1 MGYTTKFT
9 GCINLSRALTLK
21 EAKELLEIADL
32 DRAEAREITSIEA
45 YLQWVP
51 TETLDG
57 IVWDGN
63 EKFYEYVPLLRW
75 LCGWLKER
83 GIKANGELLWAGEET
98 LDRGHIV
105 VSSNEVEVIEG
116 QRIETKSGSPL
127 TLKRLGEIALHQALE
142 AIK

>member
-32 DRAEAREITSIEA
+32 DRAEAREITGTDA

-83 GIKANGELLWAGEET
+83 GIEANGELLWAGDET
-98 LDRGHIV
+98 DDRGRIA
-105 VSSNEVEVIEG
+105 VSRTFREPESD
-116 QRIETKSGSPL
+116 
-127 TLKRLGEIALHQALE
+127 
-142 AIK
+142 

>member
-32 DRAEAREITSIEA
+32 DRAKVREITSIEA

>member
-9 GCINLSRALTLK
+9 GCINLSRALTIK
-21 EAKELLEIADL
+21 EAKELLEIAYL
-32 DRAEAREITSIEA
+32 DRAEAREITGADA

-83 GIKANGELLWAGEET
+83 GIEANGELLWAGDEAY
-98 LDRGHIV
+98 DRGRIA

-116 QRIETKSGSPL
+116 QRIETKFGRPL
-127 TLKRLGEIALHQALE
+127 TLERLGEMALQQVAE
-142 AIK
+142 

>member
-1 MGYTTKFT
+1 MGYTTKFH
-9 GCINLSRALTLK
+9 GCINLSRALTFK

-32 DRAEAREITSIEA
+32 DSDKVREITSIEA

-83 GIKANGELLWAGEET
+83 GIEANGELLWYGEDT
-98 LDRGHIV
+98 SDRGRIV
-105 VSSNEVEVIEG
+105 VSRNDVEAIEYAKSK
-116 QRIETKSGSPL
+116 TKSGRPL
-127 TLKRLGEIALHQALE
+127 TLRRLGEMALQQVAE
-142 AIK
+142 

>member
-9 GCINLSRALTLK
+9 GCINLSRALTIK
-21 EAKELLEIADL
+21 EAKELLEITSL
-32 DRAEAREITSIEA
+32 DRDEAREITGIEA

-116 QRIETKSGSPL
+116 QRIETKSGRPL
-127 TLKRLGEIALHQALE
+127 TLERLGEIALHQATE
-142 AIK
+142 

>member
-21 EAKELLEIADL
+21 EAKELLEIAYL
-32 DRAEAREITSIEA
+32 DRAEAREITGIDA

-83 GIKANGELLWAGEET
+83 GIEANGELLWAGDET
-98 LDRGHIV
+98 YDRGRIA

-116 QRIETKSGSPL
+116 QRIETEFGRPL
-127 TLKRLGEIALHQALE
+127 TLKRLGEMALQQATE
-142 AIK
+142 

>member
-32 DRAEAREITSIEA
+32 ERAEVREITGTDA

-63 EKFYEYVPLLRW
+63 DKFYEYVPLLRW

-83 GIKANGELLWAGEET
+83 GIEANGELLWAGDET
-98 LDRGHIV
+98 DDRGRIA

-116 QRIETKSGSPL
+116 QRIETKFGRPL
-127 TLKRLGEIALHQALE
+127 TLVRLGEIALHQATE
-142 AIK
+142 

>member
-32 DRAEAREITSIEA
+32 ERAEVREITGTDA

-83 GIKANGELLWAGEET
+83 GIEANGELLWAGDET
-98 LDRGHIV
+98 DDRGRIA
-105 VSSNEVEVIEG
+105 VSSNEVEVIKG
-116 QRIETKSGSPL
+116 QRIETKFGRPL
-127 TLKRLGEIALHQALE
+127 TLVRLGEIALHQATE
-142 AIK
+142 

>member
-9 GCINLSRALTLK
+9 GCINLSRALTIK
-21 EAKELLEIADL
+21 EAKELLEITSL
-32 DRAEAREITSIEA
+32 DRDEAREITGIEA

-116 QRIETKSGSPL
+116 ERIETKSGRPL
-127 TLKRLGEIALHQALE
+127 TLQKLSELALQRATE
-142 AIK
+142 

>member
-32 DRAEAREITSIEA
+32 DRAEAREITGTDA

-83 GIKANGELLWAGEET
+83 GIEANGELLWAGDET
-98 LDRGHIV
+98 DDRGRIA
-105 VSSNEVEVIEG
+105 VSSNEVGVIKG
-116 QRIETKSGSPL
+116 QRIETKFGRPL
-127 TLKRLGEIALHQALE
+127 TLKRLGEIALHQATE
-142 AIK
+142 

>member
-9 GCINLSRALTLK
+9 GCINLSRALTIK
-21 EAKELLEIADL
+21 EAKELLEITYLDL
-32 DRAEAREITSIEA
+32 AETREITGIEA

-75 LCGWLKER
+75 LCVWLKKR
-83 GIKANGELLWAGEET
+83 GIEANGELLWAGDEAD
-98 LDRGHIV
+98 DRGRIA

-116 QRIETKSGSPL
+116 QRIETKFGRPL
-127 TLKRLGEIALHQALE
+127 TLGRLGEIALHQATE
-142 AIK
+142 

>member
-32 DRAEAREITSIEA
+32 DRAEAREITGTDA

-63 EKFYEYVPLLRW
+63 EKFYEYVPLMIW

-83 GIKANGELLWAGEET
+83 GIEANGELMWSGEEAG
-98 LDRGHIV
+98 DCGRIV
-105 VSSNEVEVIEG
+105 VSMNAVAYG
-116 QRIETKSGSPL
+116 NANKPKAQAGKPL
-127 TLKRLGEIALHQALE
+127 TLRRLAEMALE
-142 AIK
+142 QVAE